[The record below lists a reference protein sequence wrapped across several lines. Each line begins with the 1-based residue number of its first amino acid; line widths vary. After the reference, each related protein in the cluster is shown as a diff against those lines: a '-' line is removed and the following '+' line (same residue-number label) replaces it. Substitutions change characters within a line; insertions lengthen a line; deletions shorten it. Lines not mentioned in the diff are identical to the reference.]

1 MSVKSKLEELL
12 SMQMQLL
19 KIDAPVAE
27 YRFVRDIVGHGVG
40 IRSRIAS
47 SGLGDWRFD
56 FAWVDRKI
64 AVEVE
69 GGTWS
74 GGRHTRGSGFE
85 EDCRK
90 YNAATM
96 HGWTVYR
103 FTGSQVKSGEAVKFV
118 KSLGWF

>member
-1 MSVKSKLEELL
+1 MSALETLL
-12 SMQMQLL
+12 SAQMKAL
-19 KIDAPVAE
+19 KITMPVTE

-40 IRSRIAS
+40 IRSRISA

-64 AVEVE
+64 AVEIE

-74 GGRHTRGSGFE
+74 GGRHTRGKGFE

-90 YNAATM
+90 YNAATF
-96 HGWTVYR
+96 HGWQVYR
-103 FTGSQVKSGEAVKFV
+103 FTSSQVNSGEAVKFI

>member
-1 MSVKSKLEELL
+1 VSALETLL
-12 SMQMQLL
+12 SAQMKAL
-19 KIDAPVAE
+19 KITMPVTE

-40 IRSRIAS
+40 IRSRISA

-64 AVEVE
+64 AVEIE

-74 GGRHTRGSGFE
+74 GGRHTRGKGFE

-90 YNAATM
+90 YNAATL
-96 HGWTVYR
+96 HGWQVYR
-103 FTGSQVKSGEAVKFV
+103 FTSSQVKSGEAVKFI